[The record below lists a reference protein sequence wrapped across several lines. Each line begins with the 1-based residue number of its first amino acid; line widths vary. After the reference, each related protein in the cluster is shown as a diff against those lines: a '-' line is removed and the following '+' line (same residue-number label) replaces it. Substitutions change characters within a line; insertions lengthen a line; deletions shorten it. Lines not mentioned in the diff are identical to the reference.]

1 MRGFVRL
8 IGLGVAFAFVL
19 GGVSLRAGDAASEPY
34 SIGAVVCESGPAST
48 LGRPEADSIQLAVDE
63 INKAGGVNGHPL
75 QVTIIDDETSP
86 ANAVNATRRLLDQHV
101 LAIIGTSIT
110 QGSLAMVPVAQAAKV
125 PVISLASSASV
136 IEPVNDH
143 AYIFK
148 IPPTDTAVA
157 RILQKHM
164 KAAGI
169 EKVGAVYRND
179 DYGKTG
185 IAHFLEAGKAEGF
198 SVSDSEAIDSTA
210 TDATTQLTKVRASN
224 PQAVLVWSTL
234 PSVYVVTKGY
244 RQLALGNLPL
254 YFSDG
259 AADQRFLDQ
268 GGVALNGAFIVTSRA
283 SVASQLPNSDPSKK
297 IALHYVGAFESSYAK
312 DKPANM
318 FGGFGYDAVYWLKQ
332 ALAKSG
338 PDTAKLREALE
349 HVDYAGVSGVFH
361 TSAQDHNGLAPNAD
375 VVTKVVDGKFVL
387 IR

>member
-19 GGVSLRAGDAASEPY
+19 GGVTLRPGDAASEPY
-34 SIGAVVCESGPAST
+34 VIGAVTCESGPAST

-63 INKAGGVNGHPL
+63 INRAGGVNGHPL

-125 PVISLASSASV
+125 PMISLASSASV
-136 IEPVNDH
+136 IEPVSDH

-185 IAHFLEAGKAEGF
+185 IAHFLDAGKADGF

-244 RQLALGNLPL
+244 RQLAMGNLPL

-297 IALHYVGAFESSYAK
+297 IALHYVNAFESSYAK

-349 HVDYAGVSGVFH
+349 HIDYAGVSGVFH